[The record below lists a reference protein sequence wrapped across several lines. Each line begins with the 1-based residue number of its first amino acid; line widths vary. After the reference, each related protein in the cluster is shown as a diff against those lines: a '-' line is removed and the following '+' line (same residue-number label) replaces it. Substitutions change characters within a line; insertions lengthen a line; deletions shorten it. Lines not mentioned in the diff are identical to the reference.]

1 MYSPDIG
8 TRRARSIEARAREV
22 LRIRACRGVSRS
34 NSRSGF
40 SVPCIAILI
49 AHASGS
55 LPIASFHSYSC
66 CPRELVGVKI
76 NLEYGDLVQQE
87 RRRDSEVCK
96 ERNWLWVARLRNR
109 GYAAIK
115 TRNTINCSRNSIEIY
130 RSGAKLIRRSPEE
143 ERDEKRER

>member
-1 MYSPDIG
+1 MEKEREREHARARHMSSPCRVIFSYVLNLEPSTVYSPDIG
-8 TRRARSIEARAREV
+8 TRHARSIEAREREV
-22 LRIRACRGVSRS
+22 LRIRAWRGVSRS

-96 ERNWLWVARLRNR
+96 E
-109 GYAAIK
+109 
-115 TRNTINCSRNSIEIY
+115 
-130 RSGAKLIRRSPEE
+130 KLALGRASSE
-143 ERDEKRER
+143 